1 MELSFGANGQPADL
15 SKIGIRSGAY
25 ISGQV
30 PSNLLVFATGSG
42 GNAEIGA
49 TYSGLA
55 IDPSTQL
62 SSQNLNVQ
70 IKANGQ
76 YSITDVKTGTEL
88 AAGTYNTSV
97 SQPSINYQGLTIM
110 LNQQPSVGDSFSVSE
125 NKNAVGD
132 NTNILQMVALGTKQT
147 VGQNSFA
154 DAYTNQT
161 NTVGNQAQQ
170 ALMSQQ
176 ALTVVNTQAKNA
188 QDKVSGV
195 NMNNEAAN
203 LIRFQQAYQAAAKT
217 IQIATQNFSTIER
230 ITSG

>member
-1 MELSFGANGQPADL
+1 
-15 SKIGIRSGAY
+15 
-25 ISGQV
+25 
-30 PSNLLVFATGSG
+30 
-42 GNAEIGA
+42 
-49 TYSGLA
+49 
-55 IDPSTQL
+55 
-62 SSQNLNVQ
+62 
-70 IKANGQ
+70 
-76 YSITDVKTGTEL
+76 
-88 AAGTYNTSV
+88 
-97 SQPSINYQGLTIM
+97 M

-147 VGQNSFA
+147 VGQNSFS
-154 DAYTNQT
+154 DDYTNQT

-188 QDKVSGV
+188 QDKISGV

-230 ITSG
+230 ITTG

>member
-1 MELSFGANGQPADL
+1 
-15 SKIGIRSGAY
+15 
-25 ISGQV
+25 
-30 PSNLLVFATGSG
+30 
-42 GNAEIGA
+42 
-49 TYSGLA
+49 
-55 IDPSTQL
+55 
-62 SSQNLNVQ
+62 
-70 IKANGQ
+70 
-76 YSITDVKTGTEL
+76 
-88 AAGTYNTSV
+88 
-97 SQPSINYQGLTIM
+97 M

>member
-1 MELSFGANGQPADL
+1 
-15 SKIGIRSGAY
+15 
-25 ISGQV
+25 
-30 PSNLLVFATGSG
+30 
-42 GNAEIGA
+42 
-49 TYSGLA
+49 
-55 IDPSTQL
+55 
-62 SSQNLNVQ
+62 
-70 IKANGQ
+70 
-76 YSITDVKTGTEL
+76 
-88 AAGTYNTSV
+88 
-97 SQPSINYQGLTIM
+97 M

-147 VGQNSFA
+147 VGQNSFS
-154 DAYTNQT
+154 DDYTNQT

-188 QDKVSGV
+188 QDKISGV
-195 NMNNEAAN
+195 DMNNEAAN

-230 ITSG
+230 ITTG

>member
-1 MELSFGANGQPADL
+1 
-15 SKIGIRSGAY
+15 
-25 ISGQV
+25 
-30 PSNLLVFATGSG
+30 LLVFATGG
-42 GNAEIGA
+42 GGAAQVGA
-49 TYSGLA
+49 TYSGA
-55 IDPSTQL
+55 PIDPSTQL
-62 SSQNLNVQ
+62 QTQNLNVE
-70 IKANGQ
+70 IKSNGQ
-76 YSITDVKTGTEL
+76 YAITDVKTGTEL
-88 AAGTYNTSV
+88 AVGTYNTRV

-147 VGQNSFA
+147 VGQNSFS
-154 DAYTNQT
+154 DDYTNQT

-188 QDKVSGV
+188 QDKISGV
-195 NMNNEAAN
+195 DMNNEAAN

-230 ITSG
+230 ITTG